1 VYDVPR
7 RLTSISHLTLHLN
20 NSVSCFFMISDFDGR
35 QIITIPLLVNEQ
47 ISAVTYDED
56 GPVVL
61 KKKKSESQSK
71 SIKNATFHFSLDN
84 MGKRYSMP

>member
-1 VYDVPR
+1 
-7 RLTSISHLTLHLN
+7 
-20 NSVSCFFMISDFDGR
+20 MISDFDGR

-61 KKKKSESQSK
+61 
-71 SIKNATFHFSLDN
+71 
-84 MGKRYSMP
+84 